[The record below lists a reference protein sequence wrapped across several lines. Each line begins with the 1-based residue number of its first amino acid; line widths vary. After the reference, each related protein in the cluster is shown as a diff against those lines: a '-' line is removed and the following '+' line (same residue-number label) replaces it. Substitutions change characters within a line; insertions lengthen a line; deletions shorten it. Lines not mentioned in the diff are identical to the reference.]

1 MARILPALAGV
12 RFPAAGSAA
21 DRIGARPRAAETAGM
36 DTDHTD
42 IDAEDLPD
50 LLAQL
55 AAVALLELAAR
66 ALVPAAAVWAG

>member
-1 MARILPALAGV
+1 MDDRRPDIDTDDLPA
-12 RFPAAGSAA
+12 
-21 DRIGARPRAAETAGM
+21 
-36 DTDHTD
+36 
-42 IDAEDLPD
+42 

>member
-1 MARILPALAGV
+1 
-12 RFPAAGSAA
+12 
-21 DRIGARPRAAETAGM
+21 M
-36 DTDHTD
+36 DTDHIH
-42 IDAEDLPD
+42 IDSEDLPD

>member
-1 MARILPALAGV
+1 
-12 RFPAAGSAA
+12 
-21 DRIGARPRAAETAGM
+21 M
-36 DTDHTD
+36 DTDHID
-42 IDAEDLPD
+42 IDTEDLPD

>member
-1 MARILPALAGV
+1 
-12 RFPAAGSAA
+12 
-21 DRIGARPRAAETAGM
+21 M

-55 AAVALLELAAR
+55 AAAAGTRAR
-66 ALVPAAAVWAG
+66 AASSSSATAAAVWAG